1 MLWEEFRSRALPL
14 LGERFPSELIK
25 DNGDSLTFVDRRERL
40 RFFSPRAHKELRS
53 VTTKNAIPSVL
64 SSRALPLSWRP

>member
-1 MLWEEFRSRALPL
+1 MLWEEFRRLALPI
-14 LGERFPSELIK
+14 LGEHFPPNLVK

>member
-1 MLWEEFRSRALPL
+1 MLWEQFRNIASQILSDHFAPN
-14 LGERFPSELIK
+14 LIE

>member
-1 MLWEEFRSRALPL
+1 MWEEFRSHALAL
-14 LGERFPSELIK
+14 LGEDFAPELIE
-25 DNGDSLTFVDRRERL
+25 DNGDSIVFVDRRERL

-64 SSRALPLSWRP
+64 SSRAHPLSWRP

>member
-1 MLWEEFRSRALPL
+1 MLWEQFRSLALPL
-14 LGERFPSELIK
+14 LGEHFPPNLVK
-25 DNGDSLTFVDRRERL
+25 DNGGSLTFVDRRERL

-64 SSRALPLSWRP
+64 SSRALP